1 MSITRD
7 TVKQWTDKAQITL
20 RHAQELCSTTE
31 KLLSTVNRQLS
42 ENLPKKLTEND
53 NKLQDLRKVHDLLT
67 NYIGFIKAKI
77 EGETIEIYEQKYK
90 RLQPCLKE
98 LKEVMDQ
105 LAATK
110 VPSILIDSSYNIR
123 EEASL
128 KDLTSTDEIDV
139 LLANIDI
146 YHSNMTKMHK
156 FMSDSFTETIV
167 KPFNNVI
174 TKKFNKINKLHN
186 ELIVENSQN
195 SSLLSQV
202 LKENTSL
209 EGELVSILEMLTNH
223 YDQCILGLNSFN
235 DSTSVDLEVLQNDSL
250 EVPEVLKDLKSV
262 CDVIINNE
270 IRSKKIISFIFN
282 KSDELA
288 EYIDD
293 LNKIYGKFKSTNLFQ
308 LIVFLSKYD
317 DFVKTSSIES
327 TEHPLDNYFHV
338 INQLAYHYKQFLS
351 IFKTKYLVELHHQQ
365 FTFPRK
371 FMSKLNKFLNEELFE
386 FQQEEKERRDHW
398 LKKYG
403 DFIPKQFILPGD
415 NQPSV
420 VQVVTE
426 GIEDNVQQEKQLLD
440 IIRNFMDKPTA

>member
-1 MSITRD
+1 MSITREI
-7 TVKQWTDKAQITL
+7 VEQWTDKAQFTL
-20 RHAQELCSTTE
+20 RQAQELCSSTE
-31 KLLSTVNRQLS
+31 KSLAAVNRQLS

-53 NKLQDLRKVHDLLT
+53 NKLHDLRNLQDLIT
-67 NYIGFIKAKI
+67 NYINFIRVKI
-77 EGETIEIYEQKYK
+77 SEDTIKVYDHKYQ
-90 RLQPCLKE
+90 RLQPCLAE
-98 LKEVMDQ
+98 LNDVMDQ
-105 LAATK
+105 LAGTK
-110 VPSILIDSSYNIR
+110 VPSILIDSNYNIK

-146 YHSNMTKMHK
+146 YHSNMLKMHK
-156 FMSDSFTETIV
+156 FMNDSFTETIV
-167 KPFNNVI
+167 IPFNNVI
-174 TKKFNKINKLHN
+174 TKKFNRITKLHN
-186 ELIVENSQN
+186 ELIIENSQN
-195 SSLLSQV
+195 SGLLSQV
-202 LKENTSL
+202 LKENNSL

-223 YDQCILGLNSFN
+223 YDQCVLGLNSFN
-235 DSTSVDLEVLQNDSL
+235 NSTSVDLEVLQNDSL

-262 CDVIINNE
+262 CDVIVNNE
-270 IRSKKIISFIFN
+270 IRSKRIISSIFN
-282 KSDELA
+282 KSDELG

-293 LNKIYGKFKSTNLFQ
+293 LNKVHGKFKSTNLFQ

-317 DFVKTSSIES
+317 DFVKSSPIES

-338 INQLAYHYKQFLS
+338 ITQLTYHYRQFLS

-371 FMSKLNKFLNEELFE
+371 FMAKLNKFLNEELYE

-420 VQVVTE
+420 VQVITE
-426 GIEDNVQQEKQLLD
+426 GVDDNVQQEKQLLD
-440 IIRNFMDKPTA
+440 VIRNFMDKPN